1 MQVGFNHILK
11 LKFHNFRTCP
21 NFVFD
26 GEKTQLK
33 VLKKCFCLFIA
44 LAMGIQKCEIRF
56 LKCDFVARRIN
67 FGQVLKLYIYL
78 LINKQSKLIF

>member
-1 MQVGFNHILK
+1 MLLLSFYIVTPHILDVK
-11 LKFHNFRTCP
+11 QYGVLFSVFFFRACP

-26 GEKTQLK
+26 GEKAQFK
-33 VLKKCFCLFIA
+33 VLRKCFCLFIA

-67 FGQVLKLYIYL
+67 FGQAL
-78 LINKQSKLIF
+78 SGR